1 MAALFFGALFG
12 LAMILFGYKL
22 FFGSQPWVRG
32 KEKLGL
38 TSRPL
43 VTEKATP
50 RQLQIEPLKS
60 FDWEKMAPLKFRP
73 FKPIYFITMALQS
86 NAPSDLIIIDS
97 NYKDRVLE
105 RRDTMRIHESTV
117 MGATPPGC
125 DAVQEL
131 YSFLVGDY
139 LPARY
144 PTMFTLSENS
154 GTMLNHVTKKAV
166 PTRPPG
172 DPLAS
177 FRLLGETVEDDMFL
191 LQETSDGHR
200 LVAFLCCFPSGFDPS
215 SKLGKVLKDI
225 HEPVPSYEKIGP
237 SMERL
242 FSRLEVGKSV
252 KRVNWSVATE
262 PKLFTPQGHHIY
274 REQPFEE
281 NEDVDIESSR
291 VRIEL
296 QTLTRL
302 PKTRAILFSFK
313 TYLYP
318 VADIKKEGLGPQLAD
333 AIEGLK
339 SGNAPG
345 MSVYKG
351 AVRWGKSVCEY
362 LRS

>member
-1 MAALFFGALFG
+1 
-12 LAMILFGYKL
+12 
-22 FFGSQPWVRG
+22 
-32 KEKLGL
+32 
-38 TSRPL
+38 
-43 VTEKATP
+43 
-50 RQLQIEPLKS
+50 
-60 FDWEKMAPLKFRP
+60 
-73 FKPIYFITMALQS
+73 
-86 NAPSDLIIIDS
+86 
-97 NYKDRVLE
+97 
-105 RRDTMRIHESTV
+105 MRIYESTV

-144 PTMFTLSENS
+144 PTMFTLSEDG

-166 PTRPPG
+166 PTRPSG
-172 DPLAS
+172 DPLVS

-191 LQETSDGHR
+191 LQETVDGHR

-252 KRVNWSVATE
+252 KRVNVSANENLCDSRGSLSRISTDTLSEQWSVATE

-281 NEDVDIESSR
+281 NEDVDIES
-291 VRIEL
+291 VC
-296 QTLTRL
+296 
-302 PKTRAILFSFK
+302 PKRRQSNPI
-313 TYLYP
+313 
-318 VADIKKEGLGPQLAD
+318 
-333 AIEGLK
+333 
-339 SGNAPG
+339 AP
-345 MSVYKG
+345 
-351 AVRWGKSVCEY
+351 
-362 LRS
+362 